1 MTVDCEKGGNPTE
14 NLPDETILHLL
25 EEHKALPTD
34 RIASEIEASMST
46 IRNRLQ
52 KMAKVGLIERRETV
66 KGDVWLI
73 W

>member
-1 MTVDCEKGGNPTE
+1 MTVDCEKGGHPTDR
-14 NLPDETILHLL
+14 LPDETIIHLL

-34 RIASEIEASMST
+34 TIASEIEASMST
-46 IRNRLQ
+46 IRCRLQ
-52 KMAKVGLIERRETV
+52 KMAKVGLIEHRETV

>member
-1 MTVDCEKGGNPTE
+1 MTVDCEKGGHPTDT
-14 NLPDETILHLL
+14 LPDETIIHLL

-34 RIASEIEASMST
+34 TIASEIEASMST
-46 IRNRLQ
+46 IRCRLQ

>member
-1 MTVDCEKGGNPTE
+1 MTVDCEKGGHPTDT
-14 NLPDETILHLL
+14 LPDETIIHLL

-34 RIASEIEASMST
+34 TIASEIEASMST
-46 IRNRLQ
+46 IRCRLR